1 MCVLYS
7 LKFHLCPGGHNVG
20 ACAYACVCVD
30 FGVLSTRRCCL

>member
-20 ACAYACVCVD
+20 ACGSVCVCV
-30 FGVLSTRRCCL
+30 C